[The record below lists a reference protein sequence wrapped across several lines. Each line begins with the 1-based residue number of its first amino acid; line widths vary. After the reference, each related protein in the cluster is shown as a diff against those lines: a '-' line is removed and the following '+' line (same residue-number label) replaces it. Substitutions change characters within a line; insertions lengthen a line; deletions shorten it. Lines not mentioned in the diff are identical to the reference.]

1 MFRDLQLCTSVCGS
15 IVSVCTRNGGFSQPL
30 LRVFTVSSF
39 RDAHKKTLVCDLFGL
54 HVPKTGL
61 INAKLFVCCRVDI
74 VVYRAKFHRVP
85 TSLQMRF
92 RKTRSCR
99 TRIGENIFWGA
110 LVWVCGVVVV
120 VSKFVRVVWV

>member
-1 MFRDLQLCTSVCGS
+1 M
-15 IVSVCTRNGGFSQPL
+15 
-30 LRVFTVSSF
+30 
-39 RDAHKKTLVCDLFGL
+39 CDLFGL
-54 HVPKTGL
+54 QVPKTGL
-61 INAKLFVCCRVDI
+61 IDPKLFVCCRVGT

-99 TRIGENIFWGA
+99 TRIGENVFWGA